1 MIKYI
6 CDVCGAEFNNE
17 HYTGGYIDHMNLA
30 ENRHFYDDGNLD
42 ELIEEVVFD
51 DDSLRS
57 KSDVNKRL
65 NCIMHWDNLS
75 DSAKEQVKMKV
86 DAMYLDHSTIRDKA
100 YNDAKDIAKS
110 NPIYAKY
117 LRDALDTNI

>member
-6 CDVCGAEFNNE
+6 CDVCGAEFDRE

-30 ENRHFYDDGNLD
+30 KNRHYYDDNLD
-42 ELIEEVVFD
+42 ELIDEVVCD

-57 KSDVNKRL
+57 KSDVKKRL
-65 NCIMHWDNLS
+65 NCVMHWDNLS
-75 DSAKEQVKMKV
+75 DSVKEQVKTKV
-86 DAMYLDHSTIRDKA
+86 DAMYSEYSTIRNKA
-100 YNDAKDIAKS
+100 YNDANDIAKS

-117 LRDALDTNI
+117 LRDALDATIL

>member
-6 CDVCGAEFNNE
+6 CDVCGAKFDIE

-30 ENRHFYDDGNLD
+30 ENRHYYDEHNLD

-51 DDSLRS
+51 GGSLRS
-57 KSDVNKRL
+57 KSDVKKRL
-65 NCIMHWDNLS
+65 NCVMHWDNLS

-86 DAMYLDHSTIRDKA
+86 NALCLDHSTIRDKA
-100 YNDAKDIAKS
+100 YDDARNMTKS
-110 NPIYAKY
+110 NYIYAKY
-117 LRDALDTNI
+117 LRDALDAII

>member
-6 CDVCGAEFNNE
+6 CDVCGTEFNRE
-17 HYTGGYIDHMNLA
+17 HYTGGYIDHINLA
-30 ENRHFYDDGNLD
+30 RNRYFYEDNLD
-42 ELIEEVVFD
+42 ELVEEVVFEG
-51 DDSLRS
+51 DSLRS
-57 KSDVNKRL
+57 KYDVDKRL
-65 NCIMHWDNLS
+65 NCVMHWNNLS

-86 DAMYLDHSTIRDKA
+86 DVMYSDHSTIRDKA

>member
-6 CDVCGAEFNNE
+6 CDVCGAEFDIE

-30 ENRHFYDDGNLD
+30 RNRHLYDENNLD

-57 KSDVNKRL
+57 ESDVKKRL
-65 NCIMHWDNLS
+65 NCVMHWDNLS
-75 DSAKEQVKMKV
+75 DSVKEQVKMKV
-86 DAMYLDHSTIRDKA
+86 NALYSDHSTIKDKA
-100 YNDAKDIAKS
+100 YADARNIVKS
-110 NPIYAKY
+110 NYIYAKY
-117 LRDALDTNI
+117 LRDALDANI